1 MESIVC
7 AKAHEF
13 TWTGGYAVLE
23 DPGIPIDSGL
33 EAWSGLTIVHSI
45 GKPTPSKIENVV
57 VADLRKLVISPKNL
71 KGLIGNR
78 EI

>member
-1 MESIVC
+1 LI
-7 AKAHEF
+7 
-13 TWTGGYAVLE
+13 AVLKHGPE
-23 DPGIPIDSGL
+23 
-33 EAWSGLTIVHSI
+33 LTIVHGI

-57 VADLRKLVISPKNL
+57 VADLRKLGISPKNL